1 MAEETAGHGP
11 GDMPADIA
19 GKVEAEVA
27 WLSRH
32 LTEPAER
39 ECLRCFLLR
48 MVNEFGC
55 DGTHRWAVRWRDARA
70 PRARALPRRLERLGG
85 FCDCEV
91 LLNIFPDYPDTPR
104 PLPCAGQPLPGS
116 AVPCQLRAL
125 PRSA

>member
-1 MAEETAGHGP
+1 MAEDMAADGAG
-11 GDMPADIA
+11 DIA
-19 GKVEAEVA
+19 GQIEAEVA

-32 LTEPAER
+32 LTEPAEF

-48 MVNEFGC
+48 MANEFGC

-70 PRARALPRRLERLGG
+70 PRARALLRRLERFGG

-91 LLNIFPDYPDTPR
+91 LLNVFPGYPDSAR
-104 PLPCAGQPLPGS
+104 PLPCAGQRQAGS
-116 AVPCQLRAL
+116 AVPCDLHAL